1 MGVAGE
7 GHKVPQ
13 EKGVDSRI
21 AGTLS
26 AVSSIVLDSG
36 GGPQSST
43 VGTVGRPLKVP
54 AVAEGRTSRRG
65 TLVEI
70 VLGPARGLLA
80 GVQRLRSA
88 FPRNPQ
94 PSSRPA
100 SPEPEPVLEA
110 DSKKTASPAPVTE
123 ADKEPQR
130 LLVPD
135 IQEIRVRCVGTLPQM
150 GSSKAP
156 ASQLCP
162 HKDRQAAPGPGP
174 EVVGSSAET
183 LL

>member
-1 MGVAGE
+1 M
-7 GHKVPQ
+7 PQ
-13 EKGVDSRI
+13 EKGVDSHI
-21 AGTLS
+21 AGTLP

-36 GGPQSST
+36 GGPRSST

-54 AVAEGRTSRRG
+54 AAAEGRTSHRG

-80 GVQRLRSA
+80 RVQRLRSA
-88 FPRNPQ
+88 FPRTPQ
-94 PSSRPA
+94 PSSPPA
-100 SPEPEPVLEA
+100 SPEPEPMSEA
-110 DSKKTASPAPVTE
+110 ESKKTTSPAQATE

-135 IQEIRVRCVGTLPQM
+135 IQEIRVRCVGTLPQV

-156 ASQLCP
+156 ASRLCP
-162 HKDRQAAPGPGP
+162 HKDRQAAPAQGQ
-174 EVVGSSAET
+174 EVVGSSAEI